1 MELNLMTFNLR
12 VNTPVDGGNAWPYRI
27 RHAAAAIKKTAPLVV
42 GTQEGTNAMLLD
54 LDRELPG
61 YSRLGEGRSGS
72 TNEEDRLRDECCAI
86 YYRHDM
92 LAPVASGQFWLS
104 ETPDVPG
111 SKSWDSSLP
120 RICTWACFEV
130 KASGR
135 RFYTFNTHFDHLG
148 QRAREESA
156 RLVLERIRHCREEEG
171 IPAVLTGDFNA
182 FPDNPAVVA
191 LKERLAD
198 AFDVLEEEVGR
209 TFHAYE
215 GGTEGQPIDYLFA
228 TEGAEFTR
236 TIVHRER
243 WENVYPSDHYPVEAH
258 VRLL

>member
-1 MELNLMTFNLR
+1 MELNVMTFNLR
-12 VNTPVDGGNAWPYRI
+12 VNTSVDGDNAWPYRI

-61 YSRLGEGRSGS
+61 YGRLGEGRSGPLS
-72 TNEEDRLRDECCAI
+72 EEDRLRDEGCAI
-86 YYRHDM
+86 YYRQDR
-92 LAPVASGQFWLS
+92 LALVSNGQFWLS

-135 RFYTFNTHFDHLG
+135 RFYAFNTHFDHLG
-148 QRAREESA
+148 QRAREESS
-156 RLVLERIRHCREEEG
+156 RLVLERIGRCREEDG
-171 IPAVLTGDFNA
+171 MPVVLTGDFNA
-182 FPDNPAVVA
+182 FPDNPAIVA
-191 LKERLAD
+191 LKDRLAD
-198 AFDVLEEEVGR
+198 AFDVLHEEAGR

-228 TEGAEFTR
+228 AEGAEFTQ
-236 TIVHRER
+236 TIVHRDR
-243 WENVYPSDHYPVEAH
+243 WEGMYPSDHYPVEAH

>member
-61 YSRLGEGRSGS
+61 YSRLGEGRSGPVS
-72 TNEEDRLRDECCAI
+72 EDDRLHDECCAI
-86 YYRHDM
+86 YYRQDR
-92 LAPVASGQFWLS
+92 LALASSGQFWLS
-104 ETPDVPG
+104 ETPEVPG
-111 SKSWDSSLP
+111 SRSWDSSLP
-120 RICTWACFEV
+120 RICTWACFEA

-135 RFYTFNTHFDHLG
+135 RFYAFNTHFDHLG
-148 QRAREESA
+148 QQAREESA
-156 RLVLERIRHCREEEG
+156 RLVLERIRRCREEEG
-171 IPAVLTGDFNA
+171 IPAVLMGDFNA
-182 FPDNPAVVA
+182 YPDNPAIVA
-191 LKERLAD
+191 LREQLAD
-198 AFDVLEEEVGR
+198 AYGVLQEEAGR

-228 TEGAEFTR
+228 TEGAEFR
-236 TIVHRER
+236 KTIVHRER
-243 WENVYPSDHYPVEAH
+243 WEGAYPSDHYPVEAH